1 MTDNLDQNSR
11 EIDQEPDV
19 EDDPTLWIVWARR
32 KMDYLESRV
41 SDTTHD
47 LVKARREL
55 EDAKKQVESYE
66 TVIRSRA
73 RITVFDPGTYVFIN
87 GAKRNGLVQEVNVNS
102 GNVVYYRVTWW
113 DDVHSCREAWLH
125 ESEVSLESPLVPPG
139 HDLHRS
145 H

>member
-41 SDTTHD
+41 SDVTHD
-47 LVKARREL
+47 VVRAKREL
-55 EDAKKQVESYE
+55 EDSKKQVESYE
-66 TVIRSRA
+66 TVIKSRA
-73 RITVFDPGTYVFIN
+73 RITAFDPGTYIFIN
-87 GAKRNGLVQEVNVNS
+87 GAKRDGMVQEVNVKR
-102 GNVVYYRVTWW
+102 GNVVYYCVTWW
-113 DDVHSCREAWLH
+113 DDVHRCHEAWLH

-139 HDLHRS
+139 GR
-145 H
+145 